1 MVHPCTLTY
10 IGTATVLIEIG
21 GLKILTDPVF
31 DDPGSEYKIG
41 KSGLVTYGSQT
52 APALTPEEIGSIN
65 AVLLSHDQH
74 YDNLDRRG
82 YKLLRQVPHTLTT
95 AAGGARLGRKVGD
108 KAVGLNSWD
117 TFILPTPAGFDITVT
132 ATPARHGPI
141 FSEWFAGPVTGFIL
155 EWPGQTHGALYITGD
170 TRLFKGIK
178 DIADRFTI
186 SVCLLHVGS
195 ARFWATGPIR
205 YSMNGREAARAIS
218 LLKPRCTIPIHYD
231 GWTHFQEEKADV
243 EQAFQRR
250 NLNTELLWLKRGQ
263 KTAVEI

>member
-1 MVHPCTLTY
+1 MSNACTLTY

-21 GLKILTDPVF
+21 GLKIVTDPVF
-31 DDPGSEYKIG
+31 DDPGGQYKIG
-41 KSGLVTYGSQT
+41 KSGLVTYGSKT
-52 APALTPEEIGSIN
+52 APALTPEEIGRID

-74 YDNLDRRG
+74 HDNLDRRG
-82 YKLLRQVPHTLTT
+82 YQLLRQAPHTLTT
-95 AAGGARLGRKVGD
+95 AAGGARLGRKLGNR
-108 KAVGLNSWD
+108 AVGLDPWD
-117 TFILPTPAGFDITVT
+117 TFRLPTPAGFDIIVT
-132 ATPARHGPI
+132 AVPARHGPI
-141 FSEWFAGPVTGFIL
+141 FSEWLAGPVTGFVL

-178 DIADRFTI
+178 QIAGRFPI
-186 SVCLLHVGS
+186 SVCLLHLGS

-205 YSMNGREAARAIS
+205 YSMTGREAARAIN

-231 GWTHFQEEKADV
+231 GWTHFREEKEDV
-243 EQAFQRR
+243 EHAFRHR